1 MDRGAKRFIMPPRLL
16 QQLGLADAPA
26 YIPTLGLDSQAMAH
40 TSKSQ
45 KTAFTVQYM
54 DHLSPVEEL
63 EVLVVPR
70 QAYDLVLELP

>member
-1 MDRGAKRFIMPPRLL
+1 MDCGAKRIIMPPRLL
-16 QQLGLADAPA
+16 QQLGLTDEPA
-26 YIPTLGLDSQAMAH
+26 YVTTLGLDSQAMAH

-54 DHLSPVEEL
+54 DHLSPVEES

-70 QAYDLVLELP
+70 QAYDLVVELP